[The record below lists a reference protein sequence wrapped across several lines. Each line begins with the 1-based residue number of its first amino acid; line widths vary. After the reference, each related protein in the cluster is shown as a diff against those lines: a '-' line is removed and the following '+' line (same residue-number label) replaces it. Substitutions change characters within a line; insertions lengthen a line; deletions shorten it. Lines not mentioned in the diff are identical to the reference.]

1 MTDQDQQISLIVL
14 HNLVISL
21 SKQYGEYVKKL
32 FWLTMIVFSV
42 FQMPILAATT
52 YAASNNDQFVA
63 VCIICAAVLQRI
75 AAENC
80 FSMAINN

>member
-75 AAENC
+75 AAENS